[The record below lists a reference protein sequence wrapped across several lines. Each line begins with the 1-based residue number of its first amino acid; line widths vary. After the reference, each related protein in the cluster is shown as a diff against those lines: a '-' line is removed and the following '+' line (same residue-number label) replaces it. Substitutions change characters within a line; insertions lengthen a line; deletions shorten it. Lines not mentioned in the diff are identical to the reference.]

1 VNSRNASSGLAST
14 SWPAIFST
22 NEMRKHPYDW
32 PRGDGR
38 GEGHLARTL
47 EPTDPAYATP
57 GSPMPRTCQRD
68 WLHAQIEDV
77 EAKKRAE
84 ESQRRD
90 FSDCAK
96 EKAWQLLAPVSARLD
111 DESSS
116 TGYSTND
123 EGHSRP
129 AKPITAYRA
138 NAALHG
144 SPPPSP
150 VIAVALSYRAGY
162 RGQIDTEH
170 ALHMVRG
177 WGETHSLISE
187 YAFGVERPAD
197 THAPETLHICVKFD
211 KRVELAELTDGEH
224 FNLTGRDGRLLQPQ
238 CIEKEGRWPSDNE
251 ERTRYDSRG
260 KLRSVMVWKVTV
272 VRRGRP
278 ALARAQSFL
287 SRRSASF
294 ARTRSLPRIAMCCSE
309 RPLPSS
315 APGAPLA
322 STSTPLRG
330 RTISFPR
337 LSPSR
342 SMPTP

>member
-1 VNSRNASSGLAST
+1 MAVGSPLRPSSAAGGAELYHTPPGRQWGAPRNASL
-14 SWPAIFST
+14 
-22 NEMRKHPYDW
+22 D
-32 PRGDGR
+32 
-38 GEGHLARTL
+38 LARTL
-47 EPTDPAYATP
+47 EPSDPAYATP
-57 GSPMPRTCQRD
+57 GSPMPQTCQRD
-68 WLHAQIEDV
+68 WLHAQVEDV

-84 ESQRRD
+84 ESQRRG

-96 EKAWQLLAPVSARLD
+96 EKAWQLLAPVGAQLD

-116 TGYSTND
+116 TGDSTND

-138 NAALHG
+138 NAALCC
-144 SPPPSP
+144 SSAPSP
-150 VIAVALSYRAGY
+150 VTAVALSYRAGY

-211 KRVELAELTDGEH
+211 KRVEIAELTDGEH

-238 CIEKEGRWPSDNE
+238 CIEKVGRWPSDSE

-260 KLRSVMVWKVTV
+260 NLRSVMVWKVTV
-272 VRRGRP
+272 LRRGRP

-294 ARTRSLPRIAMCCSE
+294 ARTRSLPRIAMPSE

-337 LSPSR
+337 LSRSR